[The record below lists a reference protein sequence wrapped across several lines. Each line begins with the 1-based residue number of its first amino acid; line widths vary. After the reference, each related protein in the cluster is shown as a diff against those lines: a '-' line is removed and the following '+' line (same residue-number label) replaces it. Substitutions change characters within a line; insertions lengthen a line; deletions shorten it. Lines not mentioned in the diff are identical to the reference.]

1 MGSLKEQHNK
11 LLAEMPDGATHDEAT
26 CSFCSTEVPVE
37 TDPEGGDMKT
47 YTEDEFTAAV
57 QEAVAPIQAAADAKV
72 AEIQAS
78 LDALTAASEQ
88 SEVDSAIAEVQA
100 KLDVAEAKAAAA
112 EKTLADTVSY
122 LESAV
127 AAEAEAA
134 RLETV
139 KTERRDAIKAVAAF
153 GDEYIDANIDRWV
166 ALSDEAFEA
175 TLEDLR
181 AVASVTPATEGEPE
195 VEGEAAAETAMETV
209 RTERSTTS
217 AAAAVFSARNR
228 GIDVRELNI

>member
-1 MGSLKEQHNK
+1 MSSLKEQHDK
-11 LLAEMPDGATHDEAT
+11 LLAEMPEGATHEEAN
-26 CSFCSTEVPVE
+26 CSFCSNQVIE
-37 TDPEGGDMKT
+37 DNPEGGDMKT
-47 YTEDEFTAAV
+47 YTEDEFTTAV

-72 AEIQAS
+72 AEIQAK
-78 LDALTAASEQ
+78 LDELTAQSEQ
-88 SEVDSAIAEVQA
+88 SEVDARIAEVQA

-112 EKTLADTVSY
+112 EKTLADTISY

-127 AAEAEAA
+127 EAEAEAA

-139 KTERRDAIKAVAAF
+139 KSERREAIKAVAAF
-153 GDEYIDANIDRWV
+153 SDEYVDANIDRWV

-181 AVASVTPATEGEPE
+181 AVAVATPKVESEGASEE
-195 VEGEAAAETAMETV
+195 VAIETAMENV
-209 RTERSTTS
+209 RTERPSVST
-217 AAAAVFSARNR
+217 AADVFSARNR